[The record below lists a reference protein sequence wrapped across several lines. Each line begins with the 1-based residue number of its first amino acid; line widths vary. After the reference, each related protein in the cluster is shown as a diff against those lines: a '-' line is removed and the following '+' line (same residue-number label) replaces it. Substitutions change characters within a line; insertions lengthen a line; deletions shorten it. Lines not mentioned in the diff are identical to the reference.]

1 MAAIPDRGRFSMP
14 LSQEEIDELVAE
26 LLPKFR
32 FKEGYGPTSP
42 PKSRPK
48 GSTLEERLA
57 KANMRVTVSRE
68 PTLKERREKATKAV
82 RDLVSAEREQLQR
95 IRDEERFRNEQ
106 RKALEEHQRMY
117 RMHAEQEYWL
127 RRNRSTTSAARS

>member
-1 MAAIPDRGRFSMP
+1 MP

-26 LLPKFR
+26 LLPNFR
-32 FKEGYGPTSP
+32 FKEGYSP
-42 PKSRPK
+42 ALAPKPKPKRP
-48 GSTLEERLA
+48 TLEQRLA
-57 KANMRVTVSRE
+57 KVNMRVTASRE

-95 IRDEERFRNEQ
+95 IRDEVRFRNEQ

-117 RMHAEQEYWL
+117 RMHAEQEHWL
-127 RRNRSTTSAARS
+127 RRNRSTTPSAAR